1 MSPTLK
7 RRVCLAVAVVAILL
21 LLLCEMF
28 DPAIL
33 FKDKLG
39 EEISNGIVL
48 TITRALGGVAF
59 LAMLVN
65 LGYKVL
71 DPFKKPFFKGL
82 LISLPAF
89 VIAVNNCP
97 YSQLIKGGARITEEW
112 WVAVLLFIEC
122 MCVGFFE
129 EMAFRGVVFLS
140 ILKRN
145 PKSRSWAAASVVI
158 SSVIFG
164 LVHMINLFESS
175 PGAVFLQI
183 GYSTLIGAMCSV
195 VLVKTANIWL
205 CVLIHG
211 IYNFAGAFVSRCGEG
226 VLLDTFTVVFT
237 AIVSVIVATYMV
249 VIFFTDKGETVA
261 SVYNDKK

>member
-1 MSPTLK
+1 MNPTLK
-7 RRVCLAVAVVAILL
+7 RRVCLAVAVVAIAL
-21 LLLCEMF
+21 LLLCEIF
-28 DPAIL
+28 DPAAL
-33 FKDKLG
+33 FRESLG
-39 EEISNGIVL
+39 EKVANGIVL
-48 TITRALGGVAF
+48 TLTRALGGVAF
-59 LAMLVN
+59 LAMLIN
-65 LGYKVL
+65 LGYRVL

-89 VIAVNNCP
+89 VIAINNCP

-122 MCVGFFE
+122 LSVGFFE

-140 ILKRN
+140 LLKRK
-145 PKSRSWAAASVVI
+145 PGSRSWAALSVVI

-183 GYSTLIGAMCSV
+183 GYSALIGAMCSV

-211 IYNFAGAFVSRCGEG
+211 IYNFAGAFVSRCAEG

-237 AIVSVIVATYMV
+237 VVVSIAVAVYMV
-249 VIFFTDKGETVA
+249 VIFFTDKGKTVA
-261 SVYNDKK
+261 AVYPDK